1 MLIKEFPWKNLGI
14 SRFEILFLILTLD
27 KLNLLPRGNKWG
39 NKKELPDNYEKVLGL
54 IRDNPNITKTQIAK
68 ELHIGKSTVDR
79 AIESL
84 KSHGLIER
92 IGSKKSGY
100 WKAME

>member
-1 MLIKEFPWKNLGI
+1 M
-14 SRFEILFLILTLD
+14 LTLD

-39 NKKELPDNYEKVLGL
+39 NKKELPDNYEKALGL

-92 IGSKKSGY
+92 IGSKNPDIGKLWNDCFSA
-100 WKAME
+100 WREFKDSL